1 MADTNFWR
9 WKLHMRW
16 REGLKEASACAAAA
30 GIAWFLAQLLFGH
43 PTPVFAAVSAIVCLS
58 PGLPNHVRQAAGL
71 MTGVAVG
78 IVVGELALLAPDTL
92 PVLRMVAATFFS
104 ILLASVFGAPPVVP
118 IQAGVSAVLVL
129 AIGSDTAGV
138 VRLMDV
144 VVGAAAGLFFSQVV
158 MTPDPIRSI
167 NQIAERLLRDL
178 SGGLRSCAKALS
190 DDDLDEANAALHS
203 LSLAHADL
211 VGLGTGIKAARSDA
225 RWSLRGRMAAEEVQ
239 ELAARYERHAIR
251 LYASSL
257 LFAEAMANAIRK
269 GANEPPDSLKQRIL
283 LIAEKCDTL
292 AARGSFGPQSAMRDL
307 PPLAEIVPKDRLWSP
322 VIHRLEL
329 MEDALAAFGRPSP
342 VSDD

>member
-1 MADTNFWR
+1 MADTTIWESKFRTR
-9 WKLHMRW
+9 WW
-16 REGLKEASACAAAA
+16 DGLKEASACAAAA
-30 GIAWFLAQLLFGH
+30 GIAWFAAKLLFGH

-58 PGLPNHVRQAAGL
+58 PGLPNHVRQAIGL

-78 IVVGELALLAPDTL
+78 IVVGQVALLAPDTL
-92 PVLRMVAATFFS
+92 PVLRMMAATFLS
-104 ILLASVFGAPPVVP
+104 ILLASIFGAPPVVP

-129 AIGSDTAGV
+129 SIGAETAGV

-144 VVGAAAGLFFSQVV
+144 VVGALAGLFFSQVV

-167 NQIAERLLRDL
+167 NCVAERLLRDL
-178 SGGLRSCAKALS
+178 AGGLRGCAQALAEN
-190 DDDLDEANAALHS
+190 DVEEANVALHS

-225 RWSLRGRMAAEEVQ
+225 RWSVRGRMAAVEVQ

-269 GANEPPDSLKQRIL
+269 GAKDPPESLKRRIL
-283 LIAEKCDTL
+283 LIAKKCDTL
-292 AARGSFGPQSAMRDL
+292 ADRGSFGPQSALHDL

-329 MEDALAAFGRPSP
+329 MEEALSAFGRPSP
-342 VSDD
+342 LSE

>member
-1 MADTNFWR
+1 MRIR
-9 WKLHMRW
+9 WW
-16 REGLKEASACAAAA
+16 DGLKDASACAAAA
-30 GIAWFLAQLLFGH
+30 GIAWFAAQLLFGH

-58 PGLPNHVRQAAGL
+58 PGLPNHIREAAGL

-104 ILLASVFGAPPVVP
+104 ILIASVFGAPPVVP
-118 IQAGVSAVLVL
+118 VQAGMSAILVL

-144 VVGAAAGLFFSQVV
+144 VLGAMSGLFFSQVL

-167 NQIAERLLRDL
+167 NCVAERLLRDL
-178 SGGLRSCAKALS
+178 GDGLRGCAKALA
-190 DDDLDEANAALHS
+190 DKDVAEANAALHS

-225 RWSLRGRMAAEEVQ
+225 RWSLRGRIAAEEVQ

-269 GANEPPDSLKQRIL
+269 GAKDPPETLKQRIL
-283 LIAEKCDTL
+283 LIAERCETL
-292 AARGSFGPQSAMRDL
+292 ADRGSFGPQSALHDL
-307 PPLAEIVPKDRLWSP
+307 APLAEILPNDRLWSP
-322 VIHRLEL
+322 VLHRLEL
-329 MEDALAAFGRPSP
+329 MEEALSAFGRPSP
-342 VSDD
+342 MSEE